1 MKIDY
6 SPAVEQ
12 TLTEICSLLE
22 DSYCITPRSIALLL
36 VQGDEQML
44 ERVRRIQGSESAER
58 IREIIHLASHKLPE
72 PLMMSVM
79 RTRQQMASKLCAEVM
94 TLPQDTRSGW
104 SGRIGRLCNQ
114 PLTGIPI
121 MLIVLYFGLYKFVG
135 VFGGGFLVD
144 LLENKL
150 FGQHINPVLNGW
162 INHMIPWPWLQSLFT
177 SEYGLI
183 PLALTYSI
191 ALIMPIVGTF
201 FFMFSILEDSGYLP
215 RLAMLIDRLF
225 KRVGLNGRSVI
236 PIILGFGCDTMATM
250 VTRVLETPRERLI
263 ATFLLAL
270 AIPCSAQMGVFVA
283 VLSTHPGALLLWSL
297 ILVCVFLFTGW
308 LASKVVPGEASSF
321 HMELPSMRWPS
332 IGNILAKTYSR
343 MYWYFLEVLPLFFI
357 ASVVIWLAELAHIF
371 QKVAHMLQPVMH
383 LLGLPAA
390 AADIMI
396 FGFFRRDF
404 GAAGLYHMHQKNLLD
419 GVQVLVIAVTLTL
432 FLPCFAQFM
441 MMRKERGTKTALGIA
456 AIILPLSIGVG
467 TLLNWVLRSLGVS
480 L

>member
-12 TLTEICSLLE
+12 TVAEICTLLCG
-22 DSYCITPRSIALLL
+22 SYKISSRSVALLL
-36 VQGDEQML
+36 IQGDEQML
-44 ERVRRIQGSESAER
+44 DRVRQAQGDELAER
-58 IREIIHLASHKLPE
+58 IREIIHQASHTLSE

-79 RTRQQMASKLCAEVM
+79 RTRQQISSKICTEVM
-94 TLPQDTRSGW
+94 TLPDDAGSGW
-104 SGRIGRLCNQ
+104 SGTIGRICMQ

-121 MLIVLYFGLYKFVG
+121 LLIVLYFGLYKFVG

-162 INHMIPWPWLQSLFT
+162 INHVIPWPWLQGLFT

-201 FFMFSILEDSGYLP
+201 FLMFSILEDSGYLP

-225 KRVGLNGRSVI
+225 KRVGLNGRAAI

-283 VLSTHPGALLLWSL
+283 VLSTHPGALLLWGG
-297 ILVCVFLFTGW
+297 ILVSVFLLTGW

-332 IGNILAKTYSR
+332 FGNIITKTYSR

-357 ASVVIWLAELAHIF
+357 ASIVIWLAELVHLF
-371 QKVAHMLQPVMH
+371 QIIANALQPVMG

-390 AADIMI
+390 AADIVI

-404 GAAGLYHMHQKNLLD
+404 GAAGLYHMHQKHMLD

-441 MMRKERGTKTALGIA
+441 MMRKERGMKTALGIA
-456 AIILPLSIGVG
+456 AIIIPLAISVG
-467 TLLNWVLRSLGVS
+467 ALLNLVLRSLGVT